1 MFHAV
6 MDTEQNAPGWPGIPA
21 RWTSAAKSGVGAAL
35 SLRSR
40 VWFTIS
46 HGILNEIYYP
56 RVDQACTRDFGLIV
70 TDGALFFSEEKRD
83 CSHKVE
89 VVEAGIPAFRL
100 VNSCRNSTY
109 RIEKTI
115 ITDPRRDVVLQ
126 RICLK
131 SARKDLRLFALLS
144 PHLVNRGAGNT
155 AWIDDYKG
163 VPMLFAEGGGS
174 AMALASSVPWRA
186 RSAGFVGVSDG
197 WQDLAHHRE
206 LTQEYARAENG
217 NTALVGEID
226 LSSAADGVFL
236 LALGFGRTASE
247 AALRARSSL
256 FGDFDNALERYV
268 AGWREWQRTLRPLD
282 NIEPHSVHNVYR
294 MSTMVLRCH
303 EASSF
308 AGGIIASLSIP
319 WGFSK
324 GDNDIGGYH
333 LVWPRD
339 LVQTAGALLAADAPA
354 DATRVVA
361 YLEAVQEEDG
371 RWPQNMWLDG
381 TPYWSGVQID
391 ECAFP
396 ILLVD
401 HAHRLGVMTEEQAV
415 RRWPMVRRAAQFIVE
430 NGPVSEQDRW
440 EEDGG
445 YSIYTLAVEVA
456 ALLAA
461 ADMADRHGT
470 AAEARFLRE
479 TADDWNDRIDVWT
492 YARGSPLAAR
502 LGIEGYY
509 VRISPHLDGG
519 DAPTDGPVR
528 IKNRPPEG
536 ADVPA
541 WSVVST
547 DALALVRYGLRAADD
562 PRIVNTVKAI
572 DALTRIELPGG
583 PCWHRYNGDGYG
595 EKADGSPFDG
605 AGIGR
610 AWPLLTGER
619 AHFELAAGRMDEA
632 ERLLATLESF
642 SSDGSLIPEQV
653 WDAPDIP
660 ERELFFGKP
669 SGSAMPLV
677 WAHSEHI
684 KLRRSLADG
693 RVFDTPPQAV
703 ERYQRDKTPAR
714 FWTWREQIAFK
725 RLRAGLDLRLALP
738 DASVIHWSDDDWATT
753 HDSKTR
759 DSGFRLQICD
769 LPAARLATGRRIVFT
784 FYNPATKQ
792 WRGQNFDV
800 TIG

>member
-1 MFHAV
+1 
-6 MDTEQNAPGWPGIPA
+6 
-21 RWTSAAKSGVGAAL
+21 
-35 SLRSR
+35 
-40 VWFTIS
+40 
-46 HGILNEIYYP
+46 
-56 RVDQACTRDFGLIV
+56 
-70 TDGALFFSEEKRD
+70 
-83 CSHKVE
+83 
-89 VVEAGIPAFRL
+89 
-100 VNSCRNSTY
+100 
-109 RIEKTI
+109 
-115 ITDPRRDVVLQ
+115 
-126 RICLK
+126 
-131 SARKDLRLFALLS
+131 
-144 PHLVNRGAGNT
+144 
-155 AWIDDYKG
+155 
-163 VPMLFAEGGGS
+163 
-174 AMALASSVPWRA
+174 
-186 RSAGFVGVSDG
+186 
-197 WQDLAHHRE
+197 
-206 LTQEYARAENG
+206 
-217 NTALVGEID
+217 
-226 LSSAADGVFL
+226 
-236 LALGFGRTASE
+236 
-247 AALRARSSL
+247 
-256 FGDFDNALERYV
+256 
-268 AGWREWQRTLRPLD
+268 
-282 NIEPHSVHNVYR
+282 
-294 MSTMVLRCH
+294 
-303 EASSF
+303 
-308 AGGIIASLSIP
+308 
-319 WGFSK
+319 
-324 GDNDIGGYH
+324 
-333 LVWPRD
+333 
-339 LVQTAGALLAADAPA
+339 
-354 DATRVVA
+354 
-361 YLEAVQEEDG
+361 
-371 RWPQNMWLDG
+371 
-381 TPYWSGVQID
+381 
-391 ECAFP
+391 
-396 ILLVD
+396 
-401 HAHRLGVMTEEQAV
+401 
-415 RRWPMVRRAAQFIVE
+415 
-430 NGPVSEQDRW
+430 
-440 EEDGG
+440 
-445 YSIYTLAVEVA
+445 
-456 ALLAA
+456 
-461 ADMADRHGT
+461 
-470 AAEARFLRE
+470 
-479 TADDWNDRIDVWT
+479 VWT